1 MKAKHYQREDFPE
14 FNAVVYTFAP
24 EDGAEEGCSE
34 REPIREE
41 DLPYFESPAQCK
53 YYDSFSGPVAKFVG
67 GIAYRNFVISGMDGV
82 PIPIRE
88 IYESAPSTLNPLIT
102 YNDWQSLDYQIRL
115 GDYNV
120 RKED

>member
-1 MKAKHYQREDFPE
+1 MKAKQYKREDFPE
-14 FNAVVYTFAP
+14 FNAVVYTLGPDEEVDEFSRRAP
-24 EDGAEEGCSE
+24 IKD
-34 REPIREE
+34 E

-53 YYDSFSGPVAKFVG
+53 YYDSFSGPVSKFVG

-88 IYESAPSTLNPLIT
+88 IYESAPSTLNPLII

-120 RKED
+120 